1 MMYPI
6 IETDRL
12 VIRPVREA
20 DAEACLVWMGDPEV
34 ARYEYWDPYTLE
46 KLREEFRELAAI
58 PPASIGVWN
67 LHGVVLRE
75 VGAVVG
81 CVLIRMQDSVHRQA
95 EIGFHFH
102 KMYWGRGLAT
112 EAAEGLLAY
121 GFETMGAHRIF
132 GVADARN
139 AASIRVLEKLGMRRE
154 AELRENTFVKG
165 EWCDEVIYAM
175 LDKEWRAKD
184 RPQAR

>member
-1 MMYPI
+1 MTDVVY
-6 IETDRL
+6 ETDRL
-12 VIRPVREA
+12 QIPRLREE

-46 KLREEFRELAAI
+46 KLRNEFREVAEVA
-58 PPASIGVWN
+58 PASIGVWN

-75 VGAVVG
+75 IGAVVG
-81 CVLIRMQDSVHRQA
+81 CVLIRMHDDVHRQA

-112 EAAEGLLAY
+112 EAAEGLVAY
-121 GFETMGAHRIF
+121 GFDTMHAHRIY

-139 AASIRVLEKLGMRRE
+139 AASVRVLEKLGMRRE
-154 AELRENTFVKG
+154 AQLRENTFVKG
-165 EWCDEVIYAM
+165 EWCDEVIYA
-175 LDKEWRAKD
+175 LLESEWRSRRERSAG
-184 RPQAR
+184 

>member
-1 MMYPI
+1 MTDVVF
-6 IETDRL
+6 ETDRL
-12 VIRPVREA
+12 TIRRMREG

-46 KLREEFRELAAI
+46 KLRVEFREVAEV

-75 VGAVVG
+75 TGAIVG
-81 CVLIRMQDSVHRQA
+81 CVLVRMQDEVHRQA

-112 EAAEGLLAY
+112 EAAKGLITF
-121 GFETMGAHRIF
+121 GFDTMRAHRIF
-132 GVADARN
+132 GIADARN
-139 AASIRVLEKLGMRRE
+139 AASVRVMEKLGMRRE
-154 AELRENTFVKG
+154 AEHRENTFVKG
-165 EWCDEVIYAM
+165 EWCDEVVYAV
-175 LDKEWRAKD
+175 LEQEWRAKPD
-184 RPQAR
+184 RSGR